1 MAPQSVAL
9 PKIRDRESV
18 GETLSNRQVK
28 RRWALKRPS
37 LTPATLA
44 RFPGPSNLVAIH
56 VLFIVSSPSHSVV
69 MKGRQQGRP
78 TKWVSATMKE
88 HVSVGKPGVKFE
100 VWEKWKKNRRK
111 LGTLTISVGGLRW
124 RPHKGKLSKQRSW
137 DAFAEWF
144 APE

>member
-1 MAPQSVAL
+1 
-9 PKIRDRESV
+9 
-18 GETLSNRQVK
+18 
-28 RRWALKRPS
+28 
-37 LTPATLA
+37 
-44 RFPGPSNLVAIH
+44 
-56 VLFIVSSPSHSVV
+56 